1 MKGDEMVTGSKTKGR
16 SLDREAMPTWKT
28 NSVDRSLTT
37 ARQRAQERTD
47 RFVNAAMEL
56 MNERGTTEFTV
67 QEIIDRARMSI
78 RTFYKF
84 FASKDDLLVAVHETI
99 MTTEVVP
106 RLHRQ
111 CEKESDPLGRI
122 RAYIE
127 GIYELTANPRPASR
141 ALSTFRSR
149 LAETRPA
156 DLEHSMRPQLDMV
169 VDLVRSAI
177 DSGRL
182 QTSLTPDAA
191 GLLLHHTVLA
201 AVHARVLG
209 GTAPSAA
216 DLWQFSAAGIG
227 VAHDDPELG

>member
-1 MKGDEMVTGSKTKGR
+1 
-16 SLDREAMPTWKT
+16 
-28 NSVDRSLTT
+28 
-37 ARQRAQERTD
+37 
-47 RFVNAAMEL
+47 
-56 MNERGTTEFTV
+56 
-67 QEIIDRARMSI
+67 MSI
-78 RTFYKF
+78 RTFDKF

-169 VDLVRSAI
+169 VDLVRSAF
-177 DSGRL
+177 DSGL
-182 QTSLTPDAA
+182 VFHSLSPRCQM
-191 GLLLHHTVLA
+191 LLLACYSITRYWRPCTPGCLEEQRPVQRICGNSPPPGSEL
-201 AVHARVLG
+201 RR
-209 GTAPSAA
+209 TIPSC
-216 DLWQFSAAGIG
+216 
-227 VAHDDPELG
+227 